1 MRAPLEHE
9 WNRPVR
15 TAPIRSFRELVTGG
29 TDLTAPL
36 VTMFSGGLDSTY
48 LLYRLKEM
56 GATDVHAL
64 TVDLGE
70 GESQE
75 AKQEICQR
83 LGVKL
88 HVQAGTRQFVD
99 EFVRPAI
106 SAQAVYLGTHP
117 ISSSLSRP
125 LIARLAVNLAHRLG
139 GETVLHTANRSQN
152 TLRRLNGAL
161 ELLGF
166 RGRYGSPYDLEPVDR
181 ARKTKELTAAGL
193 TLMSERTVS
202 SDSNLWCREFESG
215 ALDDPEDFAVPEHLY
230 RWTRADGAPAEETVE
245 IGFLGGVPTSV
256 DGTPLALPEMIG
268 ALNTRVGRHGLGR
281 YSGLEHLGDG
291 VKVLEAREMP
301 AAWLLLRSYRQL
313 ESAVLRYETIR
324 EKTHLEQLWVREAVE
339 GRWYG
344 ELRRCAQAFV
354 DTCAVEVTGTV
365 RWRLGGGRAG
375 VESIVARDPLYLRD
389 RDAWECASVAHELA
403 ASASATGSA

>member
-1 MRAPLEHE
+1 MR
-9 WNRPVR
+9 
-15 TAPIRSFRELVTGG
+15 TSPIRSFREIATGG
-29 TDLTAPL
+29 TDITAPL

-56 GATDVHAL
+56 GASDVHAL

-70 GESQE
+70 GESHE
-75 AKQEICQR
+75 AKQEICHR

-99 EFVRPAI
+99 EFVRPAVC
-106 SAQAVYLGTHP
+106 AQAVYLGTHP

-125 LIARLAVNLAHRLG
+125 LIARLAVNLAQELG

-161 ELLGF
+161 ELLGY

-181 ARKTKELTAAGL
+181 SRKIEELTAAGL
-193 TLMSERTVS
+193 PLMSERTIS
-202 SDSNLWCREFESG
+202 SDSNLWCREFECG
-215 ALDDPEDFAVPEHLY
+215 ALDDPENFSVPEHLY
-230 RWTRADGAPAEETVE
+230 RWTRAGGAPAEETVE
-245 IGFLGGVPTSV
+245 VGFLGGVPTSV
-256 DGTPLALPEMIG
+256 DGIPLALPEMIG
-268 ALNTRVGRHGLGR
+268 TLNTRVGRHGLGR
-281 YSGLEHLGDG
+281 YSGLEHLADG

-313 ESAVLRYETIR
+313 ESAVLRFETIR

-344 ELRRCAQAFV
+344 ELRRCAQAFI
-354 DTCAVEVTGTV
+354 DTCAVEVTGSV
-365 RWRLGGGRAG
+365 RWRLGTGRAD
-375 VESIVARDPLYLRD
+375 VESITARHPLYLRD
-389 RDAWECASVAHELA
+389 RDRWEQASVARELSGFA
-403 ASASATGSA
+403 AATGSA

>member
-1 MRAPLEHE
+1 MH
-9 WNRPVR
+9 NSV
-15 TAPIRSFRELVTGG
+15 IRSFRELATGG
-29 TDLTAPL
+29 TDIAAPL

-48 LLYRLKEM
+48 LLYRLRDM
-56 GATDVHAL
+56 GATDIHAL

-75 AKQEICQR
+75 AKQEICDR

-88 HVQAGTRQFVD
+88 HVLEGTRQFVD

-125 LIARLAVNLAHRLG
+125 LIARLAVDLAQELG
-139 GETVLHTANRSQN
+139 SETILHTANRSQN

-161 ELLGF
+161 ELIGF
-166 RGRYGSPYDLEPVDR
+166 TGRYGSPYDLEPVDR
-181 ARKTKELTAAGL
+181 PRKSAELTAAGL
-193 TLMSERTVS
+193 TLMSGRTVS

-215 ALDDPEDFAVPEHLY
+215 SLDDPEGFEVPERLY
-230 RWTRADGAPAEETVE
+230 QWTRASGTPAEETVDV
-245 IGFLGGVPTSV
+245 GFLGGVPTSV
-256 DGTPLALPEMIG
+256 DGRPMALPEMIG
-268 ALNTRVGRHGLGR
+268 TLNSRVGRHGLGR
-281 YSGLEHLGDG
+281 YSGLEHLGSD

-313 ESAVLRYETIR
+313 ESAVLRFETIR

-344 ELRRCAQAFV
+344 ELRRSAQAFI
-354 DTCAVEVTGTV
+354 DTCAVKVTGSV
-365 RWRLGGGRAG
+365 RWRLGTGRAG
-375 VESIVARDPLYLRD
+375 VESITARDPLYLRD
-389 RDAWECASVAHELA
+389 RETWERASVARERSTFA
-403 ASASATGSA
+403 AAVGSA